1 MSQIF
6 CSSCGVKHQY
16 TYSKPKFCSS
26 CGQSFGAAFLPTKKQ
41 ESVAQYDID
50 EENEDE
56 DDGESTNIQH
66 VPNIRNLQ
74 VDIEREDGVNQFTL
88 GSLFGQGNAGVSRR
102 SRRSKTVDDFIS
114 EKSTSG
120 E

>member
-6 CSSCGVKHQY
+6 CSSCGTKHQY
-16 TYSKPKFCSS
+16 TYSQPKFCSN
-26 CGQSFGAAFLPTKKQ
+26 CGQSFGASFLPQKKQ
-41 ESVAQYDID
+41 ETSAKYDID
-50 EENEDE
+50 EEDE
-56 DDGESTNIQH
+56 DDGENTNVQH

-74 VDIEREDGVNQFTL
+74 VDIEKEDGNNQFTL
-88 GSLFGQGNAGVSRR
+88 GSLLGQGNAGIPRRGRR
-102 SRRSKTVDDFIS
+102 SRSVDDFIS

>member
-6 CSSCGVKHQY
+6 CSSCGTKHQY
-16 TYSKPKFCSS
+16 TYSQPKFCSN
-26 CGQSFGAAFLPTKKQ
+26 CGQSFGSSFLPPKKQ
-41 ESVAQYDID
+41 VTSAKYDID
-50 EENEDE
+50 EEDEE
-56 DDGESTNIQH
+56 DDGENTNVQH

-74 VDIEREDGVNQFTL
+74 VDIEKEEGNNQFTL

-114 EKSTSG
+114 EKSSSG
-120 E
+120 K